1 MAKQLSPS
9 LHSSL
14 DSLLFGSK
22 TPSRLTPAVAVQLAS
37 LNILEVQDGQLVL
50 NERVAFRR
58 LDRFIKRTTQL
69 NCNEA
74 VLKAIDTTLT
84 EPGQATQ
91 HRAVWN
97 AVGREEF
104 NREQVLTSLQ
114 LLRDQGVLRS
124 FKASGTNFQVFWARN
139 EEAPAGEF
147 EVNAAK

>member
-37 LNILEVQDGQLVL
+37 LNILEVQDGKLVL

-69 NCNEA
+69 SCNEA

-97 AVGREEF
+97 AVGRERF

-114 LLRDQGVLRS
+114 LLREQGVLRS
-124 FKASGTNFQVFWARN
+124 FKASGNNFQVFWARN
-139 EEAPAGEF
+139 EEPPAGEF

>member
-9 LHSSL
+9 LQAVLNSL
-14 DSLLFGSK
+14 ITGTR
-22 TPSRLTPAVAVQLAS
+22 TPSRITPAAAVQLAAFGVFDVV
-37 LNILEVQDGQLVL
+37 EGQLVL
-50 NERVAFRR
+50 NEKVARR
-58 LDRFIKRTTQL
+58 RQARFIKRTTQL

-74 VLKAIDTTLT
+74 VLEALNITLT

-104 NREQVLTSLQ
+104 TREQVLTSLQ

-124 FKASGTNFQVFWARN
+124 FKASGNNFQVFWARN

>member
-9 LHSSL
+9 LHLSL
-14 DSLLFGSK
+14 TD
-22 TPSRLTPAVAVQLAS
+22 LTSGAITTLNLSPVVAVQLSA

-50 NERVAFRR
+50 NEKVARR
-58 LDRFIKRTTQL
+58 RMARFLKRTTQL
-69 NCNEA
+69 SCNEA

-124 FKASGTNFQVFWARN
+124 FKASGNNFQVFWARN
-139 EEAPAGEF
+139 EEPPAGEF